1 MLQTFMKRAQ
11 TFLESNFSDKHNI
24 SVSNLRRLLHA
35 GSMVTYI
42 TEQVSTQPGA
52 SCLLEILWTKL
63 QMQTKMFENFCSD
76 IKETMKCFA
85 LESFN
90 LSCQAQHT
98 KINSR
103 LNFNPGLALI
113 AFSTTRPWL
122 SICFVSIQYKSQR
135 K

>member
-1 MLQTFMKRAQ
+1 
-11 TFLESNFSDKHNI
+11 
-24 SVSNLRRLLHA
+24 
-35 GSMVTYI
+35 
-42 TEQVSTQPGA
+42 
-52 SCLLEILWTKL
+52 
-63 QMQTKMFENFCSD
+63 MFENFCSD

-90 LSCQAQHT
+90 LSCQAEHT

-122 SICFVSIQYKSQR
+122 SICFVSI
-135 K
+135 